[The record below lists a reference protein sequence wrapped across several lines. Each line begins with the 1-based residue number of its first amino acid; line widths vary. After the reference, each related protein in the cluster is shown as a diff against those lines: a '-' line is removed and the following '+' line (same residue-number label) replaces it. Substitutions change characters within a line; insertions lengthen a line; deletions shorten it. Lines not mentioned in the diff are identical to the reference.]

1 MPHLELSP
9 TELTLVAAAVN
20 EKIAW
25 LDASIARLRAQAD
38 EADAWSMLYE
48 AEDANRIM
56 RLHYAAIIRRI
67 EQALDVPF
75 MDQDEALAILIG
87 NGEVTVSPSR

>member
-1 MPHLELSP
+1 MNVNLSP

-56 RLHYAAIIRRI
+56 RAHYAAIIRRI

-75 MDQDEALAILIG
+75 MDQDEALAILIA